1 MVSLF
6 EIKLV
11 AAVHRPLSGRG
22 DRDWSRK
29 GGTVSVV
36 ERELSDLQGTGE
48 PASGEAVPSNAAQKP
63 FISVSEIE
71 VVYGNGTVALKPL
84 SLDLFD
90 DAVTVLLGPSGA
102 GKSTLLR
109 SLNHLVVPS
118 RGTVS
123 VRGLGT
129 LGNAQT
135 LRAHRRGTG
144 MIFQQHQLIGRLTA
158 LQNILIGR
166 LGHYGTWRT
175 MLPMPEGEKRWA
187 LECLDRVGLLEK
199 ALTRCDALSGGQQQ
213 RVGIA
218 RAIAQRP
225 RIVLADE
232 PVASLDPAASRRVL
246 GLLRDICRQD
256 RIPAVISLHQLE
268 YARTFADRIIGLAE
282 GRVVFDGPPA
292 ALTKG
297 VLDRIYGPV
306 SEIAD

>member
-1 MVSLF
+1 MSVL
-6 EIKLV
+6 EKDV
-11 AAVHRPLSGRG
+11 PETYAA
-22 DRDWSRK
+22 
-29 GGTVSVV
+29 SVLGV
-36 ERELSDLQGTGE
+36 TD
-48 PASGEAVPSNAAQKP
+48 AVPSTKDRKP

-71 VVYGNGTVALKPL
+71 VVYGNGTAALKPL

-90 DAVTVLLGPSGA
+90 DEVTVLLGPSGA

-109 SLNHLVVPS
+109 SLNHLVVPN
-118 RGTVS
+118 RGVVS
-123 VRGLGT
+123 VRGLGS
-129 LGNAQT
+129 LGDPKV

-166 LGHYGTWRT
+166 LGQYGTWRT
-175 MLPMPEGEKRWA
+175 MLPMPEGERRWA
-187 LECLDRVGLLEK
+187 LECLNRVGMLEK
-199 ALTRCDALSGGQQQ
+199 ALSRCDALSGGQQQ

-246 GLLRDICRQD
+246 GLLRDVCRQD

-268 YARTFADRIIGLAE
+268 YARTFADRIIGLAD

-292 ALTKG
+292 ALTKD

-306 SEIAD
+306 SELAD